1 MDKLV
6 WTEDFSVGVRVLDAQ
21 HKRIIGMMNSLIPFK
36 EFQVDSKLLSGA
48 LTAITQYAKQHFKE
62 EERLMKEHGYPDLD
76 VQRSQHK
83 QFLLKAMTFCTA
95 ESPYVAGVPE
105 KLQTYLK
112 EWWNVH
118 ILEEDMKYKPFFQQ
132 RGVR

>member
-6 WTEDFSVGVRVLDAQ
+6 WTKDFSVGVSVLDAQ
-21 HKRIIGMMNSLIPFK
+21 HRRILDMINSLIPS
-36 EFQVDSKLLSGA
+36 EESPVAPEVLLET
-48 LTAITQYAKQHFKE
+48 LTAVIQYAKQHFEE
-62 EERLMKEHGYPDLD
+62 EERLMRGHGYPDLD
-76 VQRSQHK
+76 VQLSQHK
-83 QFLLKAMTFCTA
+83 TFLLKAMTFCTA

-112 EWWNVH
+112 EWWNLH

-132 RGVR
+132 QGVR